1 MCVLNKYN
9 LELPLTSTK
18 KAQQSPGYLI
28 NKLDSIVPLQR
39 LDRHSSGIDE
49 LGQVYGLGRVN
60 TAQID
65 QVLQSFQWQR
75 LVLRTSTKKN
85 KKDKL
90 VLMRFSFIFPTETMQ
105 KSTYKMEKTLMFYW
119 SFWLRIFDFNPQSF
133 TWVQFEVPGL
143 SKQFDDDKR
152 VLLLL
157 FFLMKTW
164 SWSI

>member
-18 KAQQSPGYLI
+18 KAQQRPGYLI

-65 QVLQSFQWQR
+65 QVLQSFQ
-75 LVLRTSTKKN
+75 
-85 KKDKL
+85 
-90 VLMRFSFIFPTETMQ
+90 
-105 KSTYKMEKTLMFYW
+105 
-119 SFWLRIFDFNPQSF
+119 
-133 TWVQFEVPGL
+133 
-143 SKQFDDDKR
+143 
-152 VLLLL
+152 
-157 FFLMKTW
+157 
-164 SWSI
+164 